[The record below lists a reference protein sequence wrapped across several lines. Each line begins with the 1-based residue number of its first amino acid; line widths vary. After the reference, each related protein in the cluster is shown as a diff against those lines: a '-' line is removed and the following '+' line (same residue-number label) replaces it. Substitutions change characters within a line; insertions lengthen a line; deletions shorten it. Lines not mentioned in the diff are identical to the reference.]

1 MSLGVHLP
9 ALQIVV
15 PLLAAPACLLIGRAK
30 ASWALAMATSVAC
43 LIIALMLL
51 DQSIG
56 GNIISYALGGWPAPW
71 GIELRVDTS
80 NAFVLTIVSL
90 IAAAVL
96 VFAKDSIAQ
105 EVETKSI
112 SLFYT
117 CYILCLTGL
126 LGMTITGDAFNL
138 FVFLEVSS
146 LSTYAL
152 ISIGQ
157 DRRALVASY
166 QYLIMGTL
174 GATFYLIGIG
184 LLYMMTGTLNMADLA
199 ERLPALYDTRTVR
212 AALAFL
218 TVGISLK
225 LALFPLHL
233 WLPNAY
239 AYAPSAVSA
248 FLAGTATKVA
258 IYVLLRV
265 FFTIFGVEFA
275 FGDTPL
281 DTLLLGLSMIAVI
294 VASVIAIY
302 QADAKRMLAYSSVA
316 QIGYI
321 VAGISLGTVVGLS
334 SGLIHLFNHA
344 IIKASLF
351 IALGCVFYQIGSVK
365 VSDLAGLGKKMP
377 WTMAA
382 IVGGGISLIGV
393 PLTSGFISKWYLVLA
408 ALEQNLWFVAV
419 VVLIGSLL
427 AVIYVW
433 RIVESAYFRPCP
445 EKNQNIGEAPLA
457 MLIPAWALVLL
468 NFYVGIDS
476 RVPLGVATYGA
487 SQLLGVTP

>member
-1 MSLGVHLP
+1 MSLGAHLP
-9 ALQIVV
+9 ALQVVV
-15 PLLAAPACLLIGRAK
+15 PLLAAPILLLIRNARVCWAVATATSALCLL
-30 ASWALAMATSVAC
+30 
-43 LIIALMLL
+43 IALMLL

-56 GNIISYALGGWPAPW
+56 GTVYSYAVGGWAPPW
-71 GIELRVDTS
+71 GIELRVDTA

-90 IAAAVL
+90 IAFGVL
-96 VFAKDSIAQ
+96 IFGLKSVTH
-105 EVETKSI
+105 EVEAARLP
-112 SLFYT
+112 LFYSS
-117 CYILCLTGL
+117 YILCLTGL

-138 FVFLEVSS
+138 FVFLEISS

-152 ISIGQ
+152 ISVGR

-281 DTLLLGLSMIAVI
+281 DTLLLVLSMIAVI

-321 VAGISLGTVVGLS
+321 VAGISLGSVIGLS

-365 VSDLAGLGKKMP
+365 VADLAGLGKKMP

-445 EKNQNIGEAPLA
+445 EKNEGIGEAPLS

-476 RVPLGVATYGA
+476 RVPLGVATHGA

>member
-1 MSLGVHLP
+1 MSLSTHLP

-15 PLLAAPACLLIGRAK
+15 PLMSAPICLLLKGTRACWALSFATAFACL
-30 ASWALAMATSVAC
+30 V
-43 LIIALMLL
+43 IAVLLL
-51 DQSIG
+51 DQTIG
-56 GNIISYALGGWPAPW
+56 GTVISYAVGGWPAPW
-71 GIELRVDTS
+71 GIELRVDTT
-80 NAFVLTIVSL
+80 NAFILTIVSL
-90 IAAAVL
+90 IATAVL
-96 VFAKDSIAQ
+96 IFAFRSITHELAPKK
-105 EVETKSI
+105 V

-126 LGMTITGDAFNL
+126 LGMSITGDAFNL

-146 LSTYAL
+146 LSTYAM
-152 ISIGQ
+152 ISVGQ

-199 ERLPALYDTRTVR
+199 ERLPALFDTRTVR

-239 AYAPSAVSA
+239 AYAPSAVTA

-265 FFTIFGVEFA
+265 FFTIFGVAFA

-281 DTLLLGLSMIAVI
+281 DEILLILAMAAILI
-294 VASVIAIY
+294 ASVIAIF
-302 QADAKRMLAYSSVA
+302 QTDAKRMLAYSSVA

-321 VAGISLGTVVGLS
+321 IAGISLGTVVGLS
-334 SGLIHLFNHA
+334 AGLIHMFNHA
-344 IIKASLF
+344 IIKTALF
-351 IALGCVFYQIGSVK
+351 IALGCVVYQIGSAK
-365 VSDLAGLGKKMP
+365 IADFAGLGKRMP

-382 IVGGGISLIGV
+382 IVAGGISLIGV
-393 PLTSGFISKWYLVLA
+393 PLTSGFVSKWYLVLG
-408 ALEQNLWFVAV
+408 ALDQGLWMVAV

-433 RIVESAYFRPCP
+433 RIVEAAYFRPCP
-445 EKNQNIGEAPLA
+445 EHVKTGEAPLS
-457 MLIPAWALVLL
+457 MLLPAWGLVLL
-468 NFYVGIDS
+468 NFYFGIDS
-476 RVPLGVATYGA
+476 RLSLGVSTHAA
-487 SQLLGVTP
+487 SQLLGVSP